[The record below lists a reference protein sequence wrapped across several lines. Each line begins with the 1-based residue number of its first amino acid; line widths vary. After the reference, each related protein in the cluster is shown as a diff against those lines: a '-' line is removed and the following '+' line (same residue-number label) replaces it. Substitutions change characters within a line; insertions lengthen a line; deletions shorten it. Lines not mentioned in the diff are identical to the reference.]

1 MLAVSACGGDT
12 EPQPPAAESSQLEVI
27 EPATTAAVA
36 VSSTTAAPA
45 AGTTDAPP
53 TSTTAA
59 AGEPSPFRAEAEL
72 AVAARLAEDAPGS
85 VTDEQIACVA
95 SATVEALDEERLS
108 EIVAALAGPSA
119 AVLPAGIVSDLERDR
134 IVDAAAGCLPWTK
147 TILDSLQDL
156 PDVPPAV
163 VECAQAAAPSVET
176 DRFAADIVLFGGEF
190 VTVLNLVLPPDCL
203 PQTGGSQADTPAGR
217 LTAAQ
222 LMLAGVSAE
231 SAACV
236 AEQVDALGGMPSGE
250 SDTDAAM
257 AAEQAIVAMM
267 LGCLTPEEMALLS
280 GPDGSQADTPAGR
293 LTADPGEGLVALL
306 DRLPVVVEQ
315 PDGYD
320 RDLFRHWID
329 ADGDG
334 CDTRREVLIAEAVTA
349 PTVGG
354 GCVLSGGVWV
364 SRYDAETETG
374 SGRGF
379 DIDHLVPLKEAWE
392 SGAHSWDS
400 QDRERFANDLGY
412 EHSLVGVSAGSN
424 RSKGAQDPTTWLPPE
439 VSQRCWYT
447 AAWIH
452 VKVRWGLSV
461 DPAEADTLRDII
473 SDCPDDAADAA
484 LPAPT
489 VTTATATST
498 SEEGCHP
505 DYSPCIPYVEGDAL
519 NCGDLTTAQKPV
531 TVLVVG
537 VDPYRLDR
545 DGDGQGCT
553 S

>member
-12 EPQPPAAESSQLEVI
+12 EPQPPATESSQLEVI

-45 AGTTDAPP
+45 AGTT
-53 TSTTAA
+53 AA
-59 AGEPSPFRAEAEL
+59 AGEPSPLRAEAEL
-72 AVAARLAEDAPGS
+72 AVAARLAEDAPGGI
-85 VTDEQIACVA
+85 TDEQVACVA
-95 SATVEALDEERLS
+95 SATVGALDEERLS

-134 IVDAAAGCLPWTK
+134 IVDAAAGCLPWTQ

-176 DRFAADIVLFGGEF
+176 DRLVADIALFGGEF
-190 VTVLNLVLPPDCL
+190 MTVLNLVLPPECL
-203 PQTGGSQADTPAGR
+203 PQTGGSQADTPAGS

-222 LMLAGVSAE
+222 LMLAGVSPE

-250 SDTDAAM
+250 SDTEAAM

-280 GPDGSQADTPAGR
+280 GPGSSQADTPAGR
-293 LTADPGEGLVALL
+293 LTADPGGGLLVLL
-306 DRLPVVVEQ
+306 DGLSVEVEQ
-315 PDGYD
+315 SDGYD

-354 GCVLSGGVWV
+354 GCALSGGVWV
-364 SRYDAETETG
+364 SRYDALTETG

-379 DIDHLVPLKEAWE
+379 DIDHLVPLKEAWD
-392 SGAHSWDS
+392 SGAHSWDP
-400 QDRERFANDLGY
+400 QQRERFANDVGY

-439 VSQRCWYT
+439 ASQRCWYT
-447 AAWIH
+447 AAWIN
-452 VKVRWGLSV
+452 VKVRWELSV
-461 DPAEADTLRDII
+461 DTAEADTLRNII

-484 LPAPT
+484 LPAPVVT
-489 VTTATATST
+489 TTATTST
-498 SEEGCHP
+498 PEQGCHP
-505 DYSPCIPYVEGDAL
+505 DYSPCIPYLEGDAL
-519 NCGDLTTAQKPV
+519 NCGDLTAAQKPV
-531 TVLVVG
+531 TVLVAG
-537 VDPYRLDR
+537 VDPYRLDS